1 MRLARYIDN
10 GVIKPA
16 LVDQQGQLHDISSVI
31 TDVDASMLSADKV
44 ADINQL
50 NLGDFPLVEGEPE
63 LVTPYDGISKYI
75 CIGLNYKDHAEEAN
89 MAIPEEPV
97 IFLKA
102 SNAINGANT
111 AIIHPPKSTQLD
123 FEVELGIVI
132 GRRAT
137 HVEEKNALD
146 YVVGYCVTNDVSAR
160 DFQLSASGGGQ
171 WDKGKGCDTF
181 GPVGPWLVSKDEVAD
196 VQNLSIWLK
205 VNDELRQQSNT
216 KEMIFS
222 VSKIVSYVSQFMTL
236 YPGDVIATGT
246 PAGVG
251 IGRKPPVFGKIGD
264 VVTLG
269 IDGLGE
275 QKQTVVKFEKKG

>member
-1 MRLARYIDN
+1 MKLARYIDK

-16 LVDQQGQLHDISSVI
+16 LVDQQGRLHDISSVKA
-31 TDVDASMLSADKV
+31 DVDASMLSENKV
-44 ADINQL
+44 ADINRL
-50 NLGDFPLVEGEPE
+50 NPDDFPIVEGEPE
-63 LVTPYDGISKYI
+63 LATPYDGISKYI

-132 GRRAT
+132 GQRAT
-137 HVEEKNALD
+137 HVEEKDALE
-146 YVVGYCVTNDVSAR
+146 YVAGYCVINDVSAR
-160 DFQLSASGGGQ
+160 DFQLSANGGGQ

-181 GPVGPWLVSKDEVAD
+181 GPVGPWLVSKDEIPD

-205 VNDELRQQSNT
+205 VNGELRQQSNT
-216 KEMIFS
+216 KDMIFG
-222 VSKIVSYVSQFMTL
+222 VNKIVSYVSQFMTL
-236 YPGDVIATGT
+236 YPGDIIATGT

-251 IGRKPPVFGKIGD
+251 IGRKPPVFGQIGD

-275 QKQTVVKFEKKG
+275 QRQTVVEFEKRD

>member
-1 MRLARYIDN
+1 MKLARYIDK
-10 GVIKPA
+10 GVVKPA
-16 LVDQQGQLHDISSVI
+16 LVDKQGKLRDISSVM
-31 TDVDASMLSADKV
+31 VDINSSMLSEDKV
-44 ADINQL
+44 AEINQL
-50 NLGDFPLVEGEPE
+50 DLGDFPLVDGELE
-63 LVTPYDGISKYI
+63 LATPYDGISKYI

-102 SNAINGANT
+102 TNAINGANT
-111 AIIHPPKSTQLD
+111 DIIHPPKSSQLD

-132 GRRAT
+132 GQRAT
-137 HVEEKNALD
+137 HVEEKHALD
-146 YVVGYCVTNDVSAR
+146 YVVGYCVINDVSAR
-160 DFQLSASGGGQ
+160 DFQLSVTGGGQ

-181 GPVGPWLVSKDEVAD
+181 GPVGPWLVSKDEIPD

-205 VNDELRQQSNT
+205 VNGELRQQSNT
-216 KEMIFS
+216 QEMIFS
-222 VSKIVSYVSQFMTL
+222 ISKIVSYVSQFMTL

-251 IGRKPPVFGKIGD
+251 IGRKPPMFGQIGD

-275 QKQTVVKFEKKG
+275 QKQTVVEFEKGD

>member
-1 MRLARYIDN
+1 MKLARYIDN
-10 GVIKPA
+10 SVIKPA
-16 LVDQQGQLHDISSVI
+16 LVDEQGQLHDISSVMANI
-31 TDVDASMLSADKV
+31 DASMLSKDKV
-44 ADINQL
+44 AEINL
-50 NLGDFPLVEGEPE
+50 FNPDDFPLVKGEPE
-63 LVTPYDGISKYI
+63 LATPYDGISKYI

-102 SNAINGANT
+102 SNAINGANA
-111 AIIHPPKSTQLD
+111 AIIRPPKSTQLD

-132 GRRAT
+132 GQCAT
-137 HVEEKNALD
+137 HVEEKDALD
-146 YVVGYCVTNDVSAR
+146 YVAGYVVTNDVSAR
-160 DFQLSASGGGQ
+160 DFQLSANGGGQ

-181 GPVGPWLVSKDEVAD
+181 GPVGPWLVSKDEIPD

-205 VNDELRQQSNT
+205 VNGELRQQSNT

-222 VSKIVSYVSQFMTL
+222 VSRIVSYVSQFMTL

-251 IGRKPPVFGKIGD
+251 MGRKPPVFGQIGD
-264 VVTLG
+264 LVTLG

-275 QKQTVVKFEKKG
+275 QKQTVVQFEKRG